1 MQPDKQPSYSIDYL
15 DQISTPTSKPGM
27 SDKLLPI
34 VLIAGVL
41 IALLVG
47 AAALLSSGTS
57 NKTSLIRLSARLQT
71 LQVISDASKKNVVSG
86 SLRGTNT
93 NLSLLLT
100 TANRDIS
107 TQLTAN
113 AIDPEKT
120 DARIIASESGDS
132 LKKRLEDARISGY
145 FDRTYAREMSN
156 QLVATIALMKEIDA
170 HTKSTSLKEF
180 LETSE
185 KQLQP
190 IQRQFADFNAATT

>member
-1 MQPDKQPSYSIDYL
+1 
-15 DQISTPTSKPGM
+15 M